1 MSSVPLKTKNRVIV
15 KFVNGRKLED
25 ISLEERISL
34 SSVEEVIE
42 EWKQGYINM
51 DLGNDI
57 AQELKELA
65 FLIRDKEITPH
76 DIVEGYQYYEIFK
89 DKDRDKIIRIV
100 NEIYSLGDV
109 NGSKFVKTAEKM
121 MNLSK
126 YGNIEYV
133 DIPKALDDMVERGKE
148 LNREIKSKEIQ
159 SLELTERLGRLRK
172 ELEEVEEK
180 KKSLEREIAFSSY
193 LKQELSGGAED
204 ENAIR
209 NTIEGLKHSN
219 FDVKKIVEISSQIA
233 LIQRRDMTVD
243 QFLKVSRYFEELM
256 NLGLS
261 VPTMEKILD
270 NVKEDG
276 VTIDEYLNERA
287 AYVRDKLAYLKSL
300 KELMEA
306 HKRAEKQMKQINEE
320 IALKKLKLER
330 T

>member
-65 FLIRDKEITPH
+65 FLIRDKDITPH

-89 DKDRDKIIRIV
+89 DKDREKIIRIV
-100 NEIYSLGDV
+100 NEIYSLGDEM
-109 NGSKFVKTAEKM
+109 GSKFVKTAEKM

-180 KKSLEREIAFSSY
+180 KKSLEKEIAFSSY
-193 LKQELSGGAED
+193 LKQELSGGEED

-219 FDVKKIVEISSQIA
+219 FEVKKIVEISSQIA
-233 LIQRRDMTVD
+233 LIKRRDMTVD

>member
-1 MSSVPLKTKNRVIV
+1 MISVPLKTKNRVIV

-65 FLIRDKEITPH
+65 FLIRDKDITPH

-89 DKDRDKIIRIV
+89 DKDREKIIRIV
-100 NEIYSLGDV
+100 NEIYSLGDEM
-109 NGSKFVKTAEKM
+109 GSKFVKTAEKM

-159 SLELTERLGRLRK
+159 SLELTERLGRLRR
-172 ELEEVEEK
+172 ELEEVEDK
-180 KKSLEREIAFSSY
+180 KKSLEKEIVFSSY
-193 LKQELSGGAED
+193 LKQELSGGEED

-219 FDVKKIVEISSQIA
+219 FEVKKIVEISSQIA
-233 LIQRRDMTVD
+233 LIKRRDMTVD

>member
-1 MSSVPLKTKNRVIV
+1 M
-15 KFVNGRKLED
+15 
-25 ISLEERISL
+25 
-34 SSVEEVIE
+34 
-42 EWKQGYINM
+42 
-51 DLGNDI
+51 
-57 AQELKELA
+57 
-65 FLIRDKEITPH
+65 
-76 DIVEGYQYYEIFK
+76 
-89 DKDRDKIIRIV
+89 
-100 NEIYSLGDV
+100 
-109 NGSKFVKTAEKM
+109 
-121 MNLSK
+121 
-126 YGNIEYV
+126 
-133 DIPKALDDMVERGKE
+133 
-148 LNREIKSKEIQ
+148 
-159 SLELTERLGRLRK
+159 
-172 ELEEVEEK
+172 
-180 KKSLEREIAFSSY
+180 
-193 LKQELSGGAED
+193 
-204 ENAIR
+204 
-209 NTIEGLKHSN
+209 KHSN

-233 LIQRRDMTVD
+233 LIRGRDMTVD

>member
-100 NEIYSLGDV
+100 NEIYSLGDE

-159 SLELTERLGRLRK
+159 SLELTERLGRLRR
-172 ELEEVEEK
+172 ELEEVEDK
-180 KKSLEREIAFSSY
+180 KKSLEKEIVFSSY
-193 LKQELSGGAED
+193 LKQELSGGEED

-219 FDVKKIVEISSQIA
+219 FEVKKIVEISSQIA
-233 LIQRRDMTVD
+233 IIKRRDMTVD